1 MIVGLFVFTV
11 ALVYALAYL
20 FYGRKLLQTRIV
32 KADAARPTPAHTKY
46 DGIDYVPT
54 NKYVL
59 YGHHFASI
67 AGAGPIVGP
76 AIAIAY
82 GWALPF
88 AWVLFGNVFIGAVH
102 DYLAL
107 MASVRYGGIS
117 IMSVSENVMGRAAR
131 YIFLLYV
138 YFALILVLAAF
149 ISVNATLFAKLP
161 HTATKALA
169 YMPIAILLGFLMYR
183 LGLSQKAATGIAL
196 ILIIVM
202 LAYAYI
208 FPFNI
213 APLPG
218 IGTVYHTWLIL
229 LAIYA
234 IVAASLPVWYL
245 LQPRD
250 YLNAFLLW
258 SFVGIA
264 ALSALLTAPLGL
276 TGPAYTS
283 WAPTIIAGQ
292 PTPFWPAIVLL
303 IACGSLSGFH
313 SVVASGTS
321 SKQLSSE
328 LDALLVGYGGMLTEG
343 AVSSLAVIAPIA
355 LAWQAEGFTQLLEA
369 MGKTEWAA
377 AYPEKG
383 ILALDRVNR
392 FTFAYGYMV
401 GRAFALGGF
410 NLEIAKFF
418 VVFSGIALAT
428 FILTTLDTAT
438 RLGRF
443 AWQELFDWLEPR
455 NPTLYK
461 IVTNR
466 WVASTLIVFF
476 GTALAY
482 PYVVIGGKPV
492 PAYNVI
498 WPAFAGT
505 NQLLAALALL
515 TSALWVYLV
524 LRARGPVNALIQIPA
539 LFLWVTVTVA
549 LAWWLVFVAPSLPPV
564 QAYGAGSLVAVSLAI
579 DILLIVLYARAI
591 LAGPKPAEA
600 KAPVS

>member
-1 MIVGLFVFTV
+1 MIVGAFLFTV
-11 ALVYALAYL
+11 ALIYAIAYL
-20 FYGRKLLQTRIV
+20 FYGRKLLQERV
-32 KADAARPTPAHTKY
+32 VRADPSRPTPAHTKY
-46 DGIDYVPT
+46 DGIDYVPA

-76 AIAIAY
+76 ALAMAY

-107 MASVRYGGIS
+107 MASVRHGGIS
-117 IMSVSENVMGRAAR
+117 IMSVSESVMGRAAR

-149 ISVNATLFAKLP
+149 ISVAARLYTGLP
-161 HTATKALA
+161 HAATKALA
-169 YMPIAILLGFLMYR
+169 YMPIAILLGFMLYR
-183 LGLSQKAATGIAL
+183 IGLSQKVATPIAL
-196 ILIIVM
+196 ILIVVM
-202 LAYAYI
+202 LAYSYF

-213 APLPG
+213 APIPG
-218 IGTVYHTWLIL
+218 IGTVYHTWVIL
-229 LAIYA
+229 LALYA

-250 YLNAFLLW
+250 YLNAYLLW
-258 SFVGIA
+258 SFVAVA
-264 ALSALLTAPLGL
+264 ALSALLAAPLAV

-283 WAPTIIAGQ
+283 WAPKIIAGTD
-292 PTPFWPAIVLL
+292 TPFWPAIVLL

-321 SKQLSSE
+321 SKQLASE

-343 AVSSLAVIAPIA
+343 AVSSLAVITPMA
-355 LAWQAEGFTQLLEA
+355 LAWQAADFPQLLEA
-369 MGKTEWAA
+369 MGKADLIPKYQEQ
-377 AYPEKG
+377 G
-383 ILALDRVNR
+383 ILALGRIDR
-392 FTFAYGYMV
+392 FTYSYGYIA
-401 GRAFALGGF
+401 GKAFGLGVF
-410 NLEIAKFF
+410 NVAIGKFF
-418 VVFSGIALAT
+418 VIFSGIALAT

-443 AWQELFDWLEPR
+443 VWQEMFDWLEPR
-455 NPTLYK
+455 SRALYR
-461 IVTNR
+461 VLTNR
-466 WVASTLIVFF
+466 WVASIIIVLF
-476 GTALAY
+476 GAALAY
-482 PYVVIGGKPV
+482 PYIVIGGKKL
-492 PAYNVI
+492 PAFVAV

-524 LRARGPVNALIQIPA
+524 LRARGAVNLLIQIPA

-549 LAWWLVFVAPSLPPV
+549 LAWWLGFVAPKLPAV
-564 QAYGAGSLVAVSLAI
+564 QAYGAGSLVAISLVI
-579 DILLIVLYARAI
+579 NIMLITLYARAV
-591 LAGPKPAEA
+591 LAGPQPTKQAT
-600 KAPVS
+600 